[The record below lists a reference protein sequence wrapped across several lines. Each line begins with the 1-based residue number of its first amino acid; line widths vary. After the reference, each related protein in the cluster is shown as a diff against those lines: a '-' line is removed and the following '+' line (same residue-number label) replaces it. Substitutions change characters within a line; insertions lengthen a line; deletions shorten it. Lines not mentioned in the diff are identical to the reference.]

1 MRLFLL
7 TALTMAAFA
16 ANSVLN
22 RMALVQGDMTP
33 VAFGTVR
40 LMAGAM
46 MLTLLVAWQKR
57 GFAFGGVP
65 RILGIITLILYIF
78 GFSLAYEA
86 LDPGMG
92 ALILFAVVQ
101 ITMFGGA
108 VISHE
113 VMPKQ
118 RWLGAGLALVGLAWL
133 LWPTGAVKT
142 SWSHVSLMVLAG
154 IGWGVY
160 SLLGRKAADA
170 LQATA
175 MNFVGASV
183 VAVLLLGLFD
193 AGTGLSSQGVGLA
206 MVSGAL
212 MSGLG
217 YALWYQILPELG
229 ASRAAVAQ
237 LSVPIIALAGGA
249 VFLGEGISIRFVVA
263 AILVIA
269 GVCVSLWRQ

>member
-1 MRLFLL
+1 MRLFLF

-40 LMAGAM
+40 LMSGAM
-46 MLTLLVAWQKR
+46 ILTVLVAWQKR
-57 GFAFGGVP
+57 GFAFGGVT
-65 RILGIITLILYIF
+65 RILGVIALILYIF
-78 GFSLAYEA
+78 GFSIAYEA

-118 RWLGAGLALVGLAWL
+118 RWLGAGLALAGLAWL
-133 LWPTGAVKT
+133 LWPTGAVET
-142 SWSHVSLMVLAG
+142 SWLHVGLMVLAG

-160 SLLGRKAADA
+160 SLLGRNAADA

-175 MNFVGASV
+175 MNFVGASI
-183 VAVLLLGLFD
+183 VAAVFLGFVD
-193 AGTGLSSQGVGLA
+193 AGAGLSLQGVGLA

-249 VFLGEGISIRFVVA
+249 VFLGEAVTMRFVVA
-263 AILVIA
+263 AILVIV